1 MAETDRILGYF
12 LDEAQEHLRTI
23 EEGLILPMSLAEP
36 AKIKEV
42 FRAAHSIKGGAAM
55 LGLEVVLQ
63 LGNHFEQAFKAI
75 KDRSIPV
82 DDKLQDLLLE
92 GLEILRLSIQMV
104 QHGQTVPTDL
114 LKEAVFAKI
123 AKRIQKSGGEITTDD
138 SDLPFTDPAI
148 EQVFGNYVN
157 QKLQQFVD
165 ICKKTQPEA
174 ITKQELQP
182 ICQKIGSLGESFE
195 YLAWTNLLISCRLAV
210 NNPLN
215 SVVQLREVIPTAIH
229 QAQMLVMAGK
239 HHAITSTPELEILLA
254 PNAITNTTRT
264 QTGLS
269 AYDTLDSISGVWDD
283 VVINEDESSDF
294 PAEKPQPTS
303 ADFLFEPQM
312 VSTETISDDD
322 FGDSELDEFMQLFD
336 EELSFD
342 GTWVQNEDILTH
354 EDPPTGYAEPDVSK
368 NLWDEDIATRPISS
382 NSLMPMESP
391 FSKTETI
398 GQQLPQFD
406 FEQVSD
412 SDLFIEDVTDTAVKP
427 SPIRPTAAIDWSGLL
442 ADIPDQVIVEY
453 KEPSQPPPDLPS
465 AMEKV
470 PIGLTNNDF
479 FGDLP
484 ANLPAQIN
492 PNQINHDDNFS
503 DPFASDPFL
512 SDFSDLPFGLDLEDP
527 LEAAISP
534 DIPPPLEPLFIPP
547 IDPLITETETTAS
560 DFNDP
565 FLIDE
570 LLDDEPLVMESDD
583 ELDDLINEL
592 SEPFEVKASVFS
604 PPDHPQLKPIDAD
617 YLKELAMF
625 DDLLADTKT
634 TDVDLADLEQM
645 IANGNLEEELD
656 LENIEDF
663 SPASV
668 NSKVNSKLLINFDD
682 FLTEAKTTV
691 NNTTNS
697 NHFPDSQP
705 AHAGTEHSTVMTAP
719 AAIEAEAAMS
729 SSAATF
735 ATERT
740 ATFSTE
746 RSATFATERAA
757 TEADLGLEDLDLLD
771 LKSIDNLDDLNYELD
786 DVLAGLNMLDI
797 SDDELPSGSL
807 TDLLDKDFEFGDL
820 DSGSLNLDNS
830 VVSEDIDLEDELD
843 LETTDRSTELTGSI
857 SELFMDDFDESHYPI
872 NNHPQPENNLSIT
885 PLYSQDNPDD
895 LISLSLS
902 DMDLES
908 ELEPVTNQPADSDF
922 LSLLDGDDQS
932 SISVASS
939 VASNEAAEAMD
950 FDSFDLDFNNQETVD
965 ESQFGGNVDELASLD
980 LVGVDFDSIS
990 ADQSSAANLD
1000 LGEPDR
1006 NFDGLDI
1013 NSDLEMN
1020 ADLAGLDL
1028 NELDGDLDGL
1038 DINSDLE
1045 MNDDLVGLDLNELD
1059 GDLDG
1064 LDINSD
1070 PEMNDDLVGLDLDD
1084 LDSNLDGLDINSD
1097 LEMNADLVGL
1107 DLDDLDSNLDGLD
1120 DLLGTPATSSL
1131 TDLDGLL
1138 AEESFGDL
1146 DAFLTVPPV
1155 DLPTVAIATAAVAG
1169 GIGAAIASIPATPQ
1183 PVSDR
1188 KVAAP
1193 AAAKNSR
1200 SKQRTF
1206 EQTMRVSV
1214 KNLNNLNNLT
1224 GELVVNRNTLEQD
1237 QNRMRQFIDKLLL
1250 EVQKLNEVGKSM
1262 QDLYEKSLLE
1272 SSLLASRQQSQQA
1285 KSMVPGSSTGG
1296 NNSGDAEY
1304 DPLEMDKFT
1313 PVHLI
1318 SQQMI
1323 ELTVRIRESTS
1334 DIEFV
1339 VDSSTEVTRSL
1350 RQITSQLQEDL
1361 NKSRMLPFSQTSDR
1375 LQRGVRDNG
1384 LKYGKEVDLQVEG
1397 SDTLI
1402 DKVIL
1407 ENLNDP
1413 LIHMVN
1419 NAIAHGIESPAE
1431 RLAAGKPAEG
1441 VITIS
1446 ATHQGTQTII
1456 SVKDD
1461 GAGIDADRV
1470 KNKAIEK
1477 GIITPA
1483 RAVTMTKQEVY
1494 ELLFLPSF
1502 STKDQADELA
1512 GRGVGMDVV
1521 LSSLQEIRGTI
1532 TTESKLGTGTTFTI
1546 RLPLALSITKA
1557 LMASN
1562 KDVGIA
1568 FPMDGIEDSLSVKPY
1583 SIIESA
1589 DGQKFFPWRDQQMP
1603 FRPLSDLLAF
1613 NRPMKRVNY
1622 YGGGIEETE
1631 QSISII
1637 VLRSGGDLVAIEVDR
1652 VLGEQEI
1659 VIKPLQG
1666 PAPKPLGIAGATVL
1680 GDGRIIPIADVLELV
1695 DLASGK
1701 LEKNVNQTWSM
1712 GDIPEDQAAQREP
1725 MVLVVDDSITV
1736 RQLLSLTFTKA
1747 GYRVEQ
1753 ARDGQEAWDKLRA
1766 GLPCDIIFCDI
1777 EMPRM
1782 DGLELL
1788 SKVQA
1793 DEVIRKIP
1801 MAMLTSRGSDRHRQ
1815 IASQLGASGYFIKPY
1830 LEDALLEAVKRMLK
1844 GEVLAIV

>member
-1 MAETDRILGYF
+1 
-12 LDEAQEHLRTI
+12 
-23 EEGLILPMSLAEP
+23 
-36 AKIKEV
+36 
-42 FRAAHSIKGGAAM
+42 
-55 LGLEVVLQ
+55 
-63 LGNHFEQAFKAI
+63 
-75 KDRSIPV
+75 
-82 DDKLQDLLLE
+82 
-92 GLEILRLSIQMV
+92 
-104 QHGQTVPTDL
+104 
-114 LKEAVFAKI
+114 
-123 AKRIQKSGGEITTDD
+123 
-138 SDLPFTDPAI
+138 
-148 EQVFGNYVN
+148 
-157 QKLQQFVD
+157 
-165 ICKKTQPEA
+165 
-174 ITKQELQP
+174 
-182 ICQKIGSLGESFE
+182 
-195 YLAWTNLLISCRLAV
+195 
-210 NNPLN
+210 
-215 SVVQLREVIPTAIH
+215 
-229 QAQMLVMAGK
+229 
-239 HHAITSTPELEILLA
+239 
-254 PNAITNTTRT
+254 
-264 QTGLS
+264 
-269 AYDTLDSISGVWDD
+269 
-283 VVINEDESSDF
+283 
-294 PAEKPQPTS
+294 
-303 ADFLFEPQM
+303 
-312 VSTETISDDD
+312 
-322 FGDSELDEFMQLFD
+322 
-336 EELSFD
+336 
-342 GTWVQNEDILTH
+342 
-354 EDPPTGYAEPDVSK
+354 
-368 NLWDEDIATRPISS
+368 
-382 NSLMPMESP
+382 MPMESP
-391 FSKTETI
+391 FSTKETT

-412 SDLFIEDVTDTAVKP
+412 SELFIEDVTDTAVKP
-427 SPIRPTAAIDWSGLL
+427 SPVRPTAAIDWSGLL

-465 AMEKV
+465 VMEKV
-470 PIGLTNNDF
+470 PIGLTNHNF
-479 FGDLP
+479 LGDLP

-492 PNQINHDDNFS
+492 SNKVNYDDNFS
-503 DPFASDPFL
+503 DPFSSDPFL

-527 LEAAISP
+527 LEAVISP
-534 DIPPPLEPLFIPP
+534 DIAPPLEPLFIQP
-547 IDPLITETETTAS
+547 IEPLTTPLTRQTATTTS

-570 LLDDEPLVMESDD
+570 LLDDEPASESDD

-604 PPDHPQLKPIDAD
+604 LPDHPQLKPIDAD

-697 NHFPDSQP
+697 NHFSDSQP
-705 AHAGTEHSTVMTAP
+705 AHAGTEHSAVMTAP
-719 AAIEAEAAMS
+719 VAIEAETA
-729 SSAATF
+729 F
-735 ATERT
+735 ATER
-740 ATFSTE
+740 A
-746 RSATFATERAA
+746 ATFATERAA

-771 LKSIDNLDDLNYELD
+771 LKSIENLDDLNDELD
-786 DVLAGLNMLDI
+786 SVLAGLNMLDI
-797 SDDELPSGSL
+797 SDGEVPSGSL
-807 TDLLDKDFEFGDL
+807 VDLLGQDFEFNDL
-820 DSGSLNLDNS
+820 DSVSLNFVDS
-830 VVSEDIDLEDELD
+830 VVSEDIDLEDNLD
-843 LETTDRSTELTGSI
+843 LDPPDRSTELTGSI
-857 SELFMDDFDESHYPI
+857 SELFMDDFDDSYHPF
-872 NNHPQPENNLSIT
+872 NNQPLSENNLSAT

-908 ELEPVTNQPADSDF
+908 ELEPLVNQPADSDF
-922 LSLLDGDDQS
+922 LILLDGADQPN
-932 SISVASS
+932 IPV
-939 VASNEAAEAMD
+939 VNNEASEAMD
-950 FDSFDLDFNNQETVD
+950 FASFDLDFNNQGTVN
-965 ESQFGGNVDELASLD
+965 ESQFGANIDELASLD
-980 LVGVDFDSIS
+980 LIGIDFDASI
-990 ADQSSAANLD
+990 ADHNPADNLNLEELD
-1000 LGEPDR
+1000 SNL
-1006 NFDGLDI
+1006 NGLDI

-1020 ADLAGLDL
+1020 
-1028 NELDGDLDGL
+1028 
-1038 DINSDLE
+1038 SDL
-1045 MNDDLVGLDLNELD
+1045 G
-1059 GDLDG
+1059 
-1064 LDINSD
+1064 
-1070 PEMNDDLVGLDLDD
+1070 GLDLDD
-1084 LDSNLDGLDINSD
+1084 LDGNLDGLDINSG
-1097 LEMNADLVGL
+1097 LEMNSDLEGL
-1107 DLDDLDSNLDGLD
+1107 DLDDLDGNLNGLD
-1120 DLLGTPATSSL
+1120 DLLGEPATSSL
-1131 TDLDGLL
+1131 TDLDELL
-1138 AEESFGDL
+1138 AEETFDDL

-1155 DLPTVAIATAAVAG
+1155 DLPTVAIASAAVTL
-1169 GIGAAIASIPATPQ
+1169 GISAVIAPLAPKAIIPTTPQ
-1183 PVSDR
+1183 PS
-1188 KVAAP
+1188 P
-1193 AAAKNSR
+1193 AAKTAR

-1272 SSLLASRQQSQQA
+1272 SSLLASRQQNQQA
-1285 KSMVPGSSTGG
+1285 KSMVPGS

-1384 LKYGKEVDLQVEG
+1384 LKYGKEVDLRVEG

-1441 VITIS
+1441 VITIN

-1532 TTESKLGTGTTFTI
+1532 TTESKLGEGTIFTI

-1568 FPMDGIEDSLSVKPY
+1568 FPMDGIESSLSVKPY
-1583 SIIESA
+1583 SIIENA

-1622 YGGGIEETE
+1622 YGAAIEDSDQT
-1631 QSISII
+1631 ISII
-1637 VLRSGGDLVAIEVDR
+1637 VLRSGSDLVAVEVDR

>member
-1 MAETDRILGYF
+1 MAEIDRILGYF

-23 EEGLILPMSLAEP
+23 EEGLIAPASLAEI

-55 LGLEVVLQ
+55 LGLEVVHQ
-63 LGNHFEQAFKAI
+63 ISNHFEQAFKAI

-82 DDKLQDLLLE
+82 DEKLQDLLLE

-104 QHGQTVPTDL
+104 QHGQIVPASL
-114 LKEAVFAKI
+114 VVEPVFAKI
-123 AKRIQKSGGEITTDD
+123 AKRVQRLGGDRASMIED

-157 QKLQQFVD
+157 QKLQQFVET
-165 ICKKTQPEA
+165 CKKSQAES

-215 SVVQLREVIPTAIH
+215 SVVQLREVIPNAIH

-239 HHAITSTPELEILLA
+239 HHAITSTPELEILLT
-254 PNAITNTTRT
+254 PNAINSTRS
-264 QTGLS
+264 QTDLDT
-269 AYDTLDSISGVWDD
+269 YDTLDSIDSVWDD
-283 VVINEDESSDF
+283 LVVTAEDVSDL
-294 PAEKPQPTS
+294 PSENGRSHPTT

-312 VSTETISDDD
+312 VSTDTITNDEEATNS
-322 FGDSELDEFMQLFD
+322 GSELEEFMELFD

-342 GTWVQNEDILTH
+342 GTWVQDEDVLE
-354 EDPPTGYAEPDVSK
+354 EDLQPAALELDESA
-368 NLWDEDIATRPISS
+368 NLWDEDIAARPITNSFGIPVSS
-382 NSLMPMESP
+382 
-391 FSKTETI
+391 I
-398 GQQLPQFD
+398 GEQLPQFD
-406 FEQVSD
+406 FDQMSD
-412 SDLFIEDVTDTAVKP
+412 SELFVEDVTDTALKP
-427 SPIRPTAAIDWSGLL
+427 SPSVMPAAAVDWSGLL
-442 ADIPDQVIVEY
+442 ADIPDEVIVDY
-453 KEPSQPPPDLPS
+453 QEPKQPAPDLQ
-465 AMEKV
+465 
-470 PIGLTNNDF
+470 T
-479 FGDLP
+479 DLP
-484 ANLPAQIN
+484 LDLESYLEFDLAMPLERNPLGLNNELIN
-492 PNQINHDDNFS
+492 EQKNGQKNGSTPLTKTNDN
-503 DPFASDPFL
+503 PFFT
-512 SDFSDLPFGLDLEDP
+512 DFADLPFGLDLEDSLDEP
-527 LEAAISP
+527 IVFDEVAQIEAQIFNPFAISDSIHEP
-534 DIPPPLEPLFIPP
+534 VIKPIEPISLPPPVTSSAEF
-547 IDPLITETETTAS
+547 
-560 DFNDP
+560 
-565 FLIDE
+565 
-570 LLDDEPLVMESDD
+570 
-583 ELDDLINEL
+583 
-592 SEPFEVKASVFS
+592 FS
-604 PPDHPQLKPIDAD
+604 PPAHPDLQPIDAD

-645 IANGNLEEELD
+645 IINGNLEEELD

-668 NSKVNSKLLINFDD
+668 NSKVNSKPPINFTD
-682 FLTEAKTTV
+682 FLTEAKTNV
-691 NNTTNS
+691 NNPTNS
-697 NHFPDSQP
+697 HQ
-705 AHAGTEHSTVMTAP
+705 STDYRSFSPV
-719 AAIEAEAAMS
+719 IES
-729 SSAATF
+729 SI
-735 ATERT
+735 ATES
-740 ATFSTE
+740 ATVTE
-746 RSATFATERAA
+746 KAVSHSATFATERAA
-757 TEADLGLEDLDLLD
+757 TEADLGLEELDLLD
-771 LKSIDNLDDLNYELD
+771 LASIEDLNDLDRELD

-797 SDDELPSGSL
+797 EDPSDSL
-807 TDLLDKDFEFGDL
+807 VALLDQDFDQSEDL
-820 DSGSLNLDNS
+820 DKSADLSGGDYG
-830 VVSEDIDLEDELD
+830 
-843 LETTDRSTELTGSI
+843 TI
-857 SELFMDDFDESHYPI
+857 SELFIDEFDTNNQPIADRLAATLPTNATIEPLWNHDEVNDLVSIALADLDLDSDLEASIGFPIEIDHQINHQTDLDSFDFLANELKPTPQPTINPDNELLTFGSLDIEFQSGDKSKVNAEYDLGDLELGELDGGDLNSDFD
-872 NNHPQPENNLSIT
+872 NL
-885 PLYSQDNPDD
+885 DD
-895 LISLSLS
+895 LLADNTALP
-902 DMDLES
+902 DRA
-908 ELEPVTNQPADSDF
+908 PVTNNALAD
-922 LSLLDGDDQS
+922 LDGFLAEDTFDGLDELLAS
-932 SISVASS
+932 PVTDSPVMPVVVASS
-939 VASNEAAEAMD
+939 VIASVTTTQPSAP
-950 FDSFDLDFNNQETVD
+950 
-965 ESQFGGNVDELASLD
+965 ASK
-980 LVGVDFDSIS
+980 
-990 ADQSSAANLD
+990 
-1000 LGEPDR
+1000 
-1006 NFDGLDI
+1006 
-1013 NSDLEMN
+1013 
-1020 ADLAGLDL
+1020 
-1028 NELDGDLDGL
+1028 
-1038 DINSDLE
+1038 
-1045 MNDDLVGLDLNELD
+1045 
-1059 GDLDG
+1059 
-1064 LDINSD
+1064 
-1070 PEMNDDLVGLDLDD
+1070 
-1084 LDSNLDGLDINSD
+1084 
-1097 LEMNADLVGL
+1097 
-1107 DLDDLDSNLDGLD
+1107 
-1120 DLLGTPATSSL
+1120 PATKS
-1131 TDLDGLL
+1131 TRG
-1138 AEESFGDL
+1138 
-1146 DAFLTVPPV
+1146 
-1155 DLPTVAIATAAVAG
+1155 
-1169 GIGAAIASIPATPQ
+1169 
-1183 PVSDR
+1183 
-1188 KVAAP
+1188 
-1193 AAAKNSR
+1193 
-1200 SKQRTF
+1200 KQRTF
-1206 EQTMRVSV
+1206 EQTMKVSV

-1272 SSLLASRQQSQQA
+1272 SSLVASRQQNQQA
-1285 KSMVPGSSTGG
+1285 KSLVPG
-1296 NNSGDAEY
+1296 NNSGGDSEY

-1361 NKSRMLPFSQTSDR
+1361 NKSRMLPFSHTSDR

-1384 LKYGKEVDLQVEG
+1384 LKYGKEVELRVEG
-1397 SDTLI
+1397 RDTLI

-1407 ENLNDP
+1407 ESLNDP

-1419 NAIAHGIESPAE
+1419 NAIAHGIESPAA
-1431 RLAAGKPAEG
+1431 RQAAGKPADG
-1441 VITIS
+1441 IITIN

-1461 GAGIDADRV
+1461 GAGIDTEQV

-1477 GIITPA
+1477 GIISPA
-1483 RAVTMTKQEVY
+1483 KAVTMTKQEVY

-1532 TTESKLGTGTTFTI
+1532 TTESKLGQGTIFTI

-1562 KDVGIA
+1562 NDVGIA
-1568 FPMDGIEDSLSVKPY
+1568 FPMDGIEDSLEVKPY
-1583 SIIESA
+1583 SIIEGEN
-1589 DGQKFFPWRDQQMP
+1589 GQKFFPWRDQQMP
-1603 FRPLSDLLAF
+1603 FRSLSDLLAF

-1622 YGGGIEETE
+1622 YSAGQEEAEKTV
-1631 QSISII
+1631 SII
-1637 VLRSGGDLVAIEVDR
+1637 VLRSGTELVAVEIDR
-1652 VLGEQEI
+1652 VIGEQEI

-1695 DLASGK
+1695 ELATGK
-1701 LEKNVNQTWSM
+1701 LEKQVNQTWSI
-1712 GDIPEDQAAQREP
+1712 GDMPEDQAAQREP

-1788 SKVQA
+1788 SKVQG
-1793 DEVIRKIP
+1793 DDVLRQIP

>member
-55 LGLEVVLQ
+55 LGLEVVHQ

-123 AKRIQKSGGEITTDD
+123 AKRIQRSGGEITTDD

-215 SVVQLREVIPTAIH
+215 GVVQLREVIPNAIH

-254 PNAITNTTRT
+254 PNAITNTRT

-283 VVINEDESSDF
+283 VVINEDEVSEFQAD
-294 PAEKPQPTS
+294 KPQPTS

-312 VSTETISDDD
+312 VSTETVGDDD

-354 EDPPTGYAEPDVSK
+354 EELHTEYAATDYSK
-368 NLWDEDIATRPISS
+368 DLWDKDIATRPIS
-382 NSLMPMESP
+382 NSSISMESP
-391 FSKTETI
+391 FNEQKAI

-412 SDLFIEDVTDTAVKP
+412 SELFVEDVTDTAVKP
-427 SPIRPTAAIDWSGLL
+427 SPIRPTASIDWSGLL
-442 ADIPDQVIVEY
+442 ADIPDQVIMEY
-453 KEPSQPPPDLPS
+453 EEPSQQPPDLPS
-465 AMEKV
+465 ALEKV
-470 PIGLTNNDF
+470 PIKLSNDF
-479 FGDLP
+479 FSNVIATSPP
-484 ANLPAQIN
+484 APTNY
-492 PNQINHDDNFS
+492 DDNFGN
-503 DPFASDPFL
+503 PFANDPFL

-527 LEAAISP
+527 LEGIIAPSSIPLPSP
-534 DIPPPLEPLFIPP
+534 FFTPP
-547 IDPLITETETTAS
+547 ITTTPAKTA

-570 LLDDEPLVMESDD
+570 PLIDDLTGDKPLVSESGD

-697 NHFPDSQP
+697 NNFSDLQP
-705 AHAGTEHSTVMTAP
+705 AHAGTEHSAVMTVP
-719 AAIEAEAAMS
+719 AAIDTA
-729 SSAATF
+729 AATSF
-735 ATERT
+735 
-740 ATFSTE
+740 
-746 RSATFATERAA
+746 TERAA
-757 TEADLGLEDLDLLD
+757 TEADWGFEDLDLLD
-771 LKSIDNLDDLNYELD
+771 LQSIDSLTDLNYELD

-797 SDDELPSGSL
+797 SDAEVSSGSL
-807 TDLLDKDFEFGDL
+807 MDLLDKDFDFGDL
-820 DSGSLNLDNS
+820 DSESLNFGNS
-830 VVSEDIDLEDELD
+830 VVPEDIDLEDDLD
-843 LETTDRSTELTGSI
+843 LETPDQSTELAGSI
-857 SELFMDDFDESHYPI
+857 SELFMDDFDDS
-872 NNHPQPENNLSIT
+872 NHNSFSEYSSPENILLAALLHIQNDS
-885 PLYSQDNPDD
+885 DD

-908 ELEPVTNQPADSDF
+908 ELEP
-922 LSLLDGDDQS
+922 
-932 SISVASS
+932 
-939 VASNEAAEAMD
+939 
-950 FDSFDLDFNNQETVD
+950 
-965 ESQFGGNVDELASLD
+965 LASQPIDSNFLD
-980 LVGVDFDSIS
+980 DIDINDNL
-990 ADQSSAANLD
+990 ADVD
-1000 LGEPDR
+1000 LGELDSGL
-1006 NFDGLDI
+1006 DDLDI
-1013 NSDLEMN
+1013 NSDLEMGS
-1020 ADLAGLDL
+1020 DLVSLDL
-1028 NELDGDLDGL
+1028 GELD
-1038 DINSDLE
+1038 NS
-1045 MNDDLVGLDLNELD
+1045 
-1059 GDLDG
+1059 
-1064 LDINSD
+1064 
-1070 PEMNDDLVGLDLDD
+1070 
-1084 LDSNLDGLDINSD
+1084 
-1097 LEMNADLVGL
+1097 
-1107 DLDDLDSNLDGLD
+1107 LDGLD
-1120 DLLGTPATSSL
+1120 DLLGEPATNSL
-1131 TDLDGLL
+1131 TDFDGLL
-1138 AEESFGDL
+1138 AEETFSDL

-1155 DLPTVAIATAAVAG
+1155 DLPLAIAVD
-1169 GIGAAIASIPATPQ
+1169 ASIANIATPQ
-1183 PVSDR
+1183 LIPER
-1188 KVAAP
+1188 KAAGG
-1193 AAAKNSR
+1193 AAKASR

-1272 SSLLASRQQSQQA
+1272 SSLLASRQQNQQA
-1285 KSMVPGSSTGG
+1285 KSMVPGN

-1384 LKYGKEVDLQVEG
+1384 LKYGKDVDLRVEG

-1441 VITIS
+1441 VITIN

-1461 GAGIDADRV
+1461 GAGIDVDRV
-1470 KNKAIEK
+1470 KKKAIEK

-1483 RAVTMTKQEVY
+1483 RAVTMTQQEVY

-1521 LSSLQEIRGTI
+1521 MSSLQEIRGSI
-1532 TTESKLGTGTTFTI
+1532 TTESKLGKGTIFTI

-1568 FPMDGIEDSLSVKPY
+1568 FPMDGIEDTLSVKPY
-1583 SIIESA
+1583 SIIENA
-1589 DGQKFFPWRDQQMP
+1589 EGQKFFPWRDQQMP

-1622 YGGGIEETE
+1622 YGAGIEDIE
-1631 QSISII
+1631 QTISII
-1637 VLRSGGDLVAIEVDR
+1637 VLRSGGDLVAVEVDR

-1659 VIKPLQG
+1659 VIKSLQG

-1701 LEKNVNQTWSM
+1701 LEKNINQTWSI

>member
-23 EEGLILPMSLAEP
+23 EEGLIVPASLDET

-55 LGLEVVLQ
+55 LGLEVVHQ
-63 LGNHFEQAFKAI
+63 IGNHFEQAFKAI
-75 KDRSIPV
+75 KDKSIPV
-82 DDKLQDLLLE
+82 DEKLQDLLLE

-104 QHGQTVPTDL
+104 QHGQVVPPSL
-114 LKEAVFAKI
+114 VQEPVFAKI
-123 AKRIQKSGGEITTDD
+123 AKRIQRLGGDRSANVDD
-138 SDLPFTDPAI
+138 SDLPLTDPAI

-157 QKLQQFVD
+157 QKLQQFTEV
-165 ICKKTQPEA
+165 CRKTQAES

-215 SVVQLREVIPTAIH
+215 SVVQLREVIPNAIH

-254 PNAITNTTRT
+254 PNAINSTRS
-264 QTGLS
+264 QTDLGT
-269 AYDTLDSISGVWDD
+269 YDTLDSISNVWDD
-283 VVINEDESSDF
+283 IIITEEEVSDL
-294 PAEKPQPTS
+294 PSDRPTS

-312 VSTETISDDD
+312 VSTDTVTMDSETLDS
-322 FGDSELDEFMQLFD
+322 DSELDEFMQLFD

-342 GTWVQNEDILTH
+342 GTWVQNEDVL
-354 EDPPTGYAEPDVSK
+354 AEEEELLDLPSAAQQPDASA
-368 NLWDEDIATRPISS
+368 NLWDEDISSRPLS
-382 NSLMPMESP
+382 NAFMNNEPA
-391 FSKTETI
+391 I
-398 GQQLPQFD
+398 GAQLPQFD
-406 FEQVSD
+406 FEQMSD
-412 SDLFIEDVTDTAVKP
+412 SELFVEDVTDTALKP
-427 SPIRPTAAIDWSGLL
+427 SPVMPTAAVDWSGLL
-442 ADIPDQVIVEY
+442 ADIPDEVIVDY
-453 KEPSQPPPDLPS
+453 REPIQPPPDLPPDR
-465 AMEKV
+465 ALPDKV
-470 PIGLTNNDF
+470 PVNLSNGLGYDLSNELDDLSFPPLNHN
-479 FGDLP
+479 FGQDL
-484 ANLPAQIN
+484 N
-492 PNQINHDDNFS
+492 
-503 DPFASDPFL
+503 DPFAI
-512 SDFSDLPFGLDLEDP
+512 DFAELPFGLDLEDS
-527 LEAAISP
+527 LEELPSAQSV
-534 DIPPPLEPLFIPP
+534 
-547 IDPLITETETTAS
+547 
-560 DFNDP
+560 NP
-565 FLIDE
+565 FLSSEPVIKDENNGESKAIDE
-570 LLDDEPLVMESDD
+570 LMLEAIDDLDDEPLSPPPVVTTAATS
-583 ELDDLINEL
+583 
-592 SEPFEVKASVFS
+592 FS
-604 PPDHPQLKPIDAD
+604 PPAHPDLQPIDAD

-645 IANGNLEEELD
+645 IIDGNLEEELD

-668 NSKVNSKLLINFDD
+668 NSKVNSKNLINFDD
-682 FLTEAKTTV
+682 FLTEAKTPV

-697 NHFPDSQP
+697 NQSKDYQDS
-705 AHAGTEHSTVMTAP
+705 HSNLQTTAENP
-719 AAIEAEAAMS
+719 NSASPLAAA
-729 SSAATF
+729 SA
-735 ATERT
+735 
-740 ATFSTE
+740 
-746 RSATFATERAA
+746 ATFATERAA
-757 TEADLGLEDLDLLD
+757 TEMDLGLEELDLLD
-771 LKSIDNLDDLNYELD
+771 MVSLEDLNDLDRDLD

-797 SDDELPSGSL
+797 SDAEEPSGSL
-807 TDLLDKDFEFGDL
+807 ADLLDENFDKSDFFDKSMNE
-820 DSGSLNLDNS
+820 
-830 VVSEDIDLEDELD
+830 SE
-843 LETTDRSTELTGSI
+843 SI
-857 SELFMDDFDESHYPI
+857 SELFMDEFDI
-872 NNHPQPENNLSIT
+872 NGNPLLNRITSLSEQDTKQQDDLMSLDLLDANLS
-885 PLYSQDNPDD
+885 D
-895 LISLSLS
+895 
-902 DMDLES
+902 
-908 ELEPVTNQPADSDF
+908 
-922 LSLLDGDDQS
+922 LLD
-932 SISVASS
+932 
-939 VASNEAAEAMD
+939 
-950 FDSFDLDFNNQETVD
+950 LDNDPQAFN
-965 ESQFGGNVDELASLD
+965 SMGGNVEGDFDVNPQFINSDDDWLTFSSLDKSENTDSLISEPISGLSTTPITNQELDLLAGELPALDSLD
-980 LVGVDFDSIS
+980 LELPVASTTDQPSDLSDL
-990 ADQSSAANLD
+990 ADL
-1000 LGEPDR
+1000 
-1006 NFDGLDI
+1006 
-1013 NSDLEMN
+1013 SDLE
-1020 ADLAGLDL
+1020 LGEL
-1028 NELDGDLDGL
+1028 N
-1038 DINSDLE
+1038 
-1045 MNDDLVGLDLNELD
+1045 ND
-1059 GDLDG
+1059 
-1064 LDINSD
+1064 
-1070 PEMNDDLVGLDLDD
+1070 
-1084 LDSNLDGLDINSD
+1084 
-1097 LEMNADLVGL
+1097 
-1107 DLDDLDSNLDGLD
+1107 LDGLD
-1120 DLLGTPATSSL
+1120 DLDDFLGENSAIADLTLADLSLDDLEINAAPVESSL
-1131 TDLDGLL
+1131 TDLDDFLA
-1138 AEESFGDL
+1138 AEETFGDL
-1146 DAFLTVPPV
+1146 DALLTVPPSEIA
-1155 DLPTVAIATAAVAG
+1155 LPAVAIAAAVTAAAVVTP
-1169 GIGAAIASIPATPQ
+1169 IP
-1183 PVSDR
+1183 S
-1188 KVAAP
+1188 AAP
-1193 AAAKNSR
+1193 VAKTPSTKSGR
-1200 SKQRTF
+1200 GKQRTF
-1206 EQTMRVSV
+1206 EQTMKVSV

-1272 SSLLASRQQSQQA
+1272 SSLLASRQQNQQA
-1285 KSMVPGSSTGG
+1285 KSMVPG
-1296 NNSGDAEY
+1296 NNSGGDSEY

-1361 NKSRMLPFSQTSDR
+1361 NKSRMLPFSHTSDR

-1384 LKYGKEVDLQVEG
+1384 LKYGKEVDLRVEG

-1407 ENLNDP
+1407 ESLNDP

-1419 NAIAHGIESPAE
+1419 NAIAHGIESPAD
-1431 RLAAGKPAEG
+1431 RQAAGKPADG
-1441 VITIS
+1441 VITIN
-1446 ATHQGTQTII
+1446 ATHQGTQTVI

-1461 GAGIDADRV
+1461 GAGIDTERV

-1477 GIITPA
+1477 GIISPA
-1483 RAVTMTKQEVY
+1483 KAVTMTKQEVY

-1532 TTESKLGTGTTFTI
+1532 TTESKLGKGTTFTI

-1568 FPMDGIEDSLSVKPY
+1568 FPMDGIEDSLDIKPY
-1583 SIIESA
+1583 SISENEA
-1589 DGQKFFPWRDQQMP
+1589 GQKCFPWRDQQMP
-1603 FRPLSDLLAF
+1603 YRPLSDLLAF

-1622 YGGGIEETE
+1622 YGAGHEEAE
-1631 QSISII
+1631 QTVSII
-1637 VLRSGGDLVAIEVDR
+1637 VLRSGSDLVAVEVDR

-1695 DLASGK
+1695 DIASGK
-1701 LEKNVNQTWSM
+1701 LEKHVNQTWSM
-1712 GDIPEDQAAQREP
+1712 GDIPEDQSAQREP

-1788 SKVQA
+1788 SKVQG
-1793 DEVIRKIP
+1793 DDVLRKIP

-1830 LEDALLEAVKRMLK
+1830 LEDALLEAVKRMIK

>member
-123 AKRIQKSGGEITTDD
+123 AKRIQRSGGEITTDD

-294 PAEKPQPTS
+294 HAEKPQPTS

-354 EDPPTGYAEPDVSK
+354 EDPQTGYSETDVSK
-368 NLWDEDIATRPISS
+368 NLWDEDIATRPIS

-391 FSKTETI
+391 FSETETI

-453 KEPSQPPPDLPS
+453 KEPSQPPPDLPP

-470 PIGLTNNDF
+470 PIDPF
-479 FGDLP
+479 APQAISDLP

-492 PNQINHDDNFS
+492 PNPVNHDDDFS
-503 DPFASDPFL
+503 PPFANDPFL

-547 IDPLITETETTAS
+547 ITSLTTQRETTNS

-570 LLDDEPLVMESDD
+570 LLDDEPLVMESGD

-705 AHAGTEHSTVMTAP
+705 AHAGTEHSAVMTAP
-719 AAIEAEAAMS
+719 AAIGAEAAMS
-729 SSAATF
+729 SSAAILT
-735 ATERT
+735 TER
-740 ATFSTE
+740 A
-746 RSATFATERAA
+746 ATFATERAA
-757 TEADLGLEDLDLLD
+757 TEDDLGLEDLDLLD

-797 SDDELPSGSL
+797 SDADVPSGSL
-807 TDLLDKDFEFGDL
+807 VDLLDQDFEFGDL
-820 DSGSLNLDNS
+820 DSGSLNLGDS
-830 VVSEDIDLEDELD
+830 VVSEDIDLEDD
-843 LETTDRSTELTGSI
+843 LELEAPDHDQSTELTGSI
-857 SELFMDDFDESHYPI
+857 SELFMDDFDESRYPA
-872 NNHPQPENNLSIT
+872 NNHPQPENNLSAT

-902 DMDLES
+902 DMDLKS
-908 ELEPVTNQPADSDF
+908 ELEPVINQPADSDF
-922 LSLLDGDDQS
+922 LSLLDGDNQP
-932 SISVASS
+932 SIP
-939 VASNEAAEAMD
+939 VASNEAAEAID
-950 FDSFDLDFNNQETVD
+950 FASFDLDFNNQGTVD
-965 ESQFGGNVDELASLD
+965 ESQLNVDELASLD
-980 LVGVDFDSIS
+980 LVGVDFDSNFDSIS
-990 ADQSSAANLD
+990 ADQNPADNLD
-1000 LGEPDR
+1000 LSPLDSNFDGLDNNSDLEMNADLVGLDLSELDGD
-1006 NFDGLDI
+1006 FDGLDI

-1028 NELDGDLDGL
+1028 NDLDGDF
-1038 DINSDLE
+1038 
-1045 MNDDLVGLDLNELD
+1045 
-1059 GDLDG
+1059 
-1064 LDINSD
+1064 
-1070 PEMNDDLVGLDLDD
+1070 
-1084 LDSNLDGLDINSD
+1084 DGLDINSD

-1107 DLDDLDSNLDGLD
+1107 DLNDLDSNLDGLD

-1169 GIGAAIASIPATPQ
+1169 GAAIASIPATPQ
-1183 PVSDR
+1183 PISDR

-1384 LKYGKEVDLQVEG
+1384 LKYGKEVDLRVEG

-1407 ENLNDP
+1407 ESLNDP

-1532 TTESKLGTGTTFTI
+1532 TTESKLGKGTTFTI

-1766 GLPCDIIFCDI
+1766 GLPAT
-1777 EMPRM
+1777 
-1782 DGLELL
+1782 L
-1788 SKVQA
+1788 SSA
-1793 DEVIRKIP
+1793 
-1801 MAMLTSRGSDRHRQ
+1801 TSKCR
-1815 IASQLGASGYFIKPY
+1815 AWTA
-1830 LEDALLEAVKRMLK
+1830 
-1844 GEVLAIV
+1844 